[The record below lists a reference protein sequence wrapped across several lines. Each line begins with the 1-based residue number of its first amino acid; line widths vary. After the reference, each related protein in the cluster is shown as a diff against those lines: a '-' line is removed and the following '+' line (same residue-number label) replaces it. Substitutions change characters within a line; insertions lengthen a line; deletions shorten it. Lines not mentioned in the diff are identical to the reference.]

1 MSDTADDVTYPPE
14 PWFLGGSLLV
24 SVFLVP
30 VADLPA
36 RFATLPK
43 LTLGRRAIVGVAF
56 ANYAP
61 GGVLAY
67 DELLVATP
75 VIARGRLRI
84 TIPQIWVDS
93 PQSLAGGRALWGI
106 PKRLATFDATRTAD
120 AAEVSAGT
128 PGPVAAL
135 SARLG
140 RAILPGTPRLPLPI
154 EQRSGGRRIVSHNH
168 AVGRVTAMRAGW
180 RFAPGAALGY
190 LHGRRPV
197 VSFAVRDA
205 SIVFGQ
211 RVERS

>member
-1 MSDTADDVTYPPE
+1 MSEAVDASYPPE

-30 VADLPA
+30 VAELPSP
-36 RFATLPK
+36 FQTLPMIRM
-43 LTLGRRAIVGVAF
+43 GRRAIVGAAF

-75 VIARGRLRI
+75 AVVRGRPRI

-106 PKRLATFDATRTAD
+106 PKRLATFASDLTTD
-120 AAEVSAGT
+120 AATAAART
-128 PGPVAAL
+128 TGPVAAL
-135 SARLG
+135 SARFG
-140 RAILPGTPRLPLPI
+140 RTMFPGSPRLPLPV
-154 EQRSGGRRIVSHNH
+154 EQRSAGRRILSHNQV
-168 AVGRVTAMRAGW
+168 AGRLTWLHTYWTFDPTG
-180 RFAPGAALGY
+180 PLGY
-190 LHGRRPV
+190 LHGRRPIA
-197 VSFAVRDA
+197 SFAVRDA
-205 SIVFGQ
+205 AIVFGR

>member
-1 MSDTADDVTYPPE
+1 MSDAADSTPYPPE

-30 VADLPA
+30 VADLPPA
-36 RFATLPK
+36 FATLPMIR
-43 LTLGRRAIVGVAF
+43 LGRHAVVGTAF
-56 ANYAP
+56 AHYAP

-75 VIARGRLRI
+75 VISRGRARL

-93 PQSLAGGRALWGI
+93 PASLAGGRALWGI
-106 PKRLATFDATRTAD
+106 PKRLATFESTRTAD
-120 AAEVSAGT
+120 AASVTANT
-128 PGPVAAL
+128 AGPVAAL

-140 RAILPGTPRLPLPI
+140 RAILPGSPQLPLPI
-154 EQRSGGRRIVSHNH
+154 EQRSAGRRIVSHNK
-168 AVGRVTAMRAGW
+168 AIGRVTAMRARW
-180 RFAPGAALGY
+180 RFDQEGPLGY
-190 LHGRRPV
+190 LHGRRPL

-205 SIVFGQ
+205 AIVFGL